1 MKYDLL
7 ERESKHTSMVHRAL
21 CLCVNRSV
29 WNSSSCE
36 CMAVCGL
43 ESSSSVVSQEWFTSL
58 QSRLF
63 HQDLGITRQDP
74 PISSSPGLIAYHH
87 TWLFYMGIGDRN
99 AGIPCGSG
107 FSPSTMSV
115 SGIKFSS
122 LSLAAGA
129 FAN

>member
-1 MKYDLL
+1 MVKYDLS
-7 ERESKHTSMVHRAL
+7 ERESKHTFTVPM
-21 CLCVNRSV
+21 
-29 WNSSSCE
+29 CE
-36 CMAVCGL
+36 QEHMELLILRVCGP
-43 ESSSSVVSQEWFTSL
+43 ETSSSVVSQERVTSL
-58 QSRLF
+58 QSRSF
-63 HQDLGITRQDP
+63 HWDLGITRQARQASW
-74 PISSSPGLIAYHH
+74 IGLIAYHD

-107 FSPSTMSV
+107 FSPSTMSI